1 MISPAKTAD
10 WSSHLPT
17 NVVVLPAI
25 NGEFDQQEG
34 GEDHSADVEA
44 IAPSNKV
51 SKIRWLMS
59 ITSLFIRTALRSN
72 KIE

>member
-1 MISPAKTAD
+1 VISPAKTAD

-44 IAPSNKV
+44 IAPSNKQLAR
-51 SKIRWLMS
+51 SDGWCL
-59 ITSLFIRTALRSN
+59 SLPYSLGPH
-72 KIE
+72 